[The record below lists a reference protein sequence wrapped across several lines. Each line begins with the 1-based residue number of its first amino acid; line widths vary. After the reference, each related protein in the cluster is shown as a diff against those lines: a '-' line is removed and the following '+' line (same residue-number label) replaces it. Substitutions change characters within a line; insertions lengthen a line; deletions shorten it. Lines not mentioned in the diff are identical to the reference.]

1 MKVSRLKDMPVVSMA
16 DGAQFGVVK
25 ELLFDTSDFRLTA
38 LLLRAD
44 SGESTLPFGSIHSIG
59 SDAIIV
65 ESAGDTAGAKGQAV
79 LDTARDLEDLMG
91 LSAVNGEGTLL
102 GKVKDLE
109 IGEQDGRL
117 TKLEVHRGGV
127 LGIGGTSVTVP
138 PSAIR
143 SIGPKLI
150 TVDMPSDPGEAKT
163 SS

>member
-1 MKVSRLKDMPVVSMA
+1 MKASSLKDKPVVSMA
-16 DGAQFGVVK
+16 DGAQVGTVK
-25 ELLFDTSDFRLTA
+25 ELLFDPSDFRLTA

-44 SGESTLPFGSIHSIG
+44 SGESTLAFGSVHSVG
-59 SDAIIV
+59 SDAIMV
-65 ESAGDTAGAKGQAV
+65 ESAADTAGAKGQAV
-79 LDTARDLEDLMG
+79 LDTARGLGDLMD
-91 LSAVNGEGTLL
+91 LSAVNSDGTLL

-109 IGEQDGRL
+109 IGDQDGSL

-127 LGIGGTSVTVP
+127 LGIGGTTVTIP

-150 TVDMPSDPGEAKT
+150 TVDMPLHPSEAKT